1 MRAPLILLLCLAA
14 CGDWPDAGGPPLSQ
28 TRGWPDLIPIN
39 DLTQGIPEA
48 TSDDATRLAAR
59 AAGLRRRAALL
70 RARIDNRED
79 MDALRARLA
88 RQG

>member
-1 MRAPLILLLCLAA
+1 MRFPLVLFLGLAA

-28 TRGWPDLIPIN
+28 ARGWPELVPIN
-39 DLTQGIPEA
+39 GLAQDIPEA

-70 RARIDNRED
+70 RARIDTRDD
-79 MDALRARLA
+79 MEALRARLS
-88 RQG
+88 R